1 MKNSGTSSGL
11 PSPLDSA
18 RVYGRTGPS
27 MRDYASENLCTWCDG
42 CGDYGIWT
50 AVKRALVDLHI
61 PPWQVLLCFDVGCH
75 GNMSDKLG
83 GYRFHGLH
91 GRVLPLAAGAA
102 LANPTIPVIA
112 FGGDGASFSEG
123 VGHLVHAIRSNYRLT
138 FVMHNNANYGLTT
151 GQASALTTQGQAMNS
166 SPNGIPE
173 ETLNSMDFVFS
184 LKPTFVARG
193 FGGDISQM
201 QRILTAAIRHRG
213 FAYVDILQACP
224 TYNSF
229 ATHEWL
235 LEHCYDANA
244 EGHDP
249 KNFEKARKIAVDTG
263 KRVATGILYQTN
275 DVPAF
280 HERLKPREGVKTTP
294 VQEVKIV
301 DTSRWLKAFE

>member
-1 MKNSGTSSGL
+1 MTPSAPSSG
-11 PSPLDSA
+11 PAMKDF
-18 RVYGRTGPS
+18 
-27 MRDYASENLCTWCDG
+27 ASVHPCTWCDG

-50 AVKRALVDLHI
+50 AAKRALVNLKI
-61 PPWQVLLCFDVGCH
+61 QPWQVLLCYDVGCH
-75 GNMSDKLG
+75 GNMSDKIG
-83 GYRFHGLH
+83 GYRIHGLH

-102 LANPTIPVIA
+102 LANPKIPVIA

-123 VGHLVHAIRSNYRLT
+123 VGHLVHAVRSNYRFT

-151 GQASALTTQGQAMNS
+151 GQASALTWQNQPMNS

-193 FGGDISQM
+193 WSGDIPQM
-201 QRILTAAIRHRG
+201 TKILEAAIRHRG
-213 FAYVDILQACP
+213 FAYVDMLQACP
-224 TYNSF
+224 TYNKF

-235 LEHCYDANA
+235 LAHCYDAQA

-249 KNFEKARKIAVDTG
+249 KDFAASRALAVDTQQ
-263 KRVATGILYQTN
+263 RVATGILYQTQ

-280 HERLKPREGVKTTP
+280 HERLKARDGITTAP
-294 VQEVKIV
+294 VEEVAIV
-301 DTSRWLKAFE
+301 DTTQLLKEFA